1 MRRDR
6 AKWRI
11 ACADAPS
18 RRPFYAPVGLTLP
31 SPTPLSKLPQ
41 NGVESFYPFLIS
53 DFALFASLSPFFPLL
68 RAASSTAVL
77 VQLTPLLGA
86 LVGVI
91 ATLFLVAICVV
102 IFIKFRSKRS
112 RRHVNGDATT
122 TEADKG
128 SAEPLSR
135 NMGSHSSLED
145 KNPDVVPQ
153 EANSE
158 DEFHL
163 EEKAFDRLNMESQ
176 RILYTPPTRI
186 NSASPPPPSLS
197 PTFNKQVSVR

>member
-1 MRRDR
+1 MTFSV
-6 AKWRI
+6 
-11 ACADAPS
+11 DA
-18 RRPFYAPVGLTLP
+18 R
-31 SPTPLSKLPQ
+31 
-41 NGVESFYPFLIS
+41 N
-53 DFALFASLSPFFPLL
+53 
-68 RAASSTAVL
+68 AASSTAVL

-91 ATLFLVAICVV
+91 ATLILVAICVV
-102 IFIKFRSKRS
+102 IFIKFRSKRGAGG
-112 RRHVNGDATT
+112 RRHGNGGEATT

-158 DEFHL
+158 DEFHQ

-186 NSASPPPPSLS
+186 NTASPPPPSLS
-197 PTFNKQVSVR
+197 PTFGKQVNTIVFFSLSFSDF

>member
-1 MRRDR
+1 MPLKIGPIRFANEGNTLENGFIVPRLCAR
-6 AKWRI
+6 LLVQFFTIFPHFRI
-11 ACADAPS
+11 
-18 RRPFYAPVGLTLP
+18 LTF
-31 SPTPLSKLPQ
+31 S
-41 NGVESFYPFLIS
+41 
-53 DFALFASLSPFFPLL
+53 
-68 RAASSTAVL
+68 AASSTAVL

-91 ATLFLVAICVV
+91 ATLILVAICVV
-102 IFIKFRSKRS
+102 IVIKFRSKRGG
-112 RRHVNGDATT
+112 RRHGTGADATT

-158 DEFHL
+158 DEFHQ

-186 NSASPPPPSLS
+186 NTASPPPPSLS
-197 PTFNKQVSVR
+197 PTFGKQVITQTFPLISDFPHISHILSSL

>member
-1 MRRDR
+1 M
-6 AKWRI
+6 
-11 ACADAPS
+11 
-18 RRPFYAPVGLTLP
+18 LLP
-31 SPTPLSKLPQ
+31 SLS
-41 NGVESFYPFLIS
+41 
-53 DFALFASLSPFFPLL
+53 
-68 RAASSTAVL
+68 ASSTAVL

-91 ATLFLVAICVV
+91 ATLVLVAICIV
-102 IFIKFRSKRS
+102 IFIKFRTKHN
-112 RRHVNGDATT
+112 RRPNGDATQT

-145 KNPDVVPQ
+145 KNPDVVPPQ

-163 EEKAFDRLNMESQ
+163 EEKAFDRLNLESQ
-176 RILYTPPTRI
+176 RILYTPTNNRI
-186 NSASPPPPSLS
+186 NSASPPPPSSLS
-197 PTFNKQVSVR
+197 PTFGKQVSQLPK

>member
-1 MRRDR
+1 M
-6 AKWRI
+6 W
-11 ACADAPS
+11 
-18 RRPFYAPVGLTLP
+18 
-31 SPTPLSKLPQ
+31 LS
-41 NGVESFYPFLIS
+41 SHT
-53 DFALFASLSPFFPLL
+53 
-68 RAASSTAVL
+68 ASSTAVL

-112 RRHVNGDATT
+112 RRHANGDATT

-186 NSASPPPPSLS
+186 TTASPPPPSLS
-197 PTFNKQVSVR
+197 PTFNKQVSGRERAINYDMRL